1 MTQTI
6 KTIVN
11 ARVQGV
17 EQLQSIAISDGR
29 FTRISTQ
36 AGRVE
41 PGADELDASGNLV
54 VPPFVE
60 PHITTRRRWRIW
72 NGPINWCPASGCLAT
87 GTRLRC
93 SSWTRRTKP
102 GK

>member
-41 PGADELDASGNLV
+41 PGADELDA
-54 VPPFVE
+54 
-60 PHITTRRRWRIW
+60 
-72 NGPINWCPASGCLAT
+72 
-87 GTRLRC
+87 
-93 SSWTRRTKP
+93 
-102 GK
+102 